1 MADAFHVTRDRQTD
15 NSDHAA
21 KVVNINRATID
32 RPAAEKREAKK
43 TFTSEKLTWI
53 NHLMMD
59 HRQQPIA
66 RLVGIA
72 FAQTISEDTR
82 VSKTSDRVIA
92 DRLGI
97 SVRTVITSRQALRDG
112 QWLAWHK
119 PNPRAANRTKL
130 VLTEKNISSVE
141 DHQIALKD
149 RRDFKASEGRR
160 R

>member
-1 MADAFHVTRDRQTD
+1 MADARHITQVRPTD

-21 KVVNINRATID
+21 NVVSIDRATID
-32 RPAAEKREAKK
+32 GPAAEKREAKK
-43 TFTSEKLTWI
+43 TFTSEKLTWV

-59 HRQQPIA
+59 HRQEPVA

-72 FAQTISEDTR
+72 IAQTISEDTK

-97 SVRTVITSRQALRDG
+97 SRRSAVAARQALRDG
-112 QWLAWHK
+112 QWLAWYK

-130 VLTEKNISSVE
+130 VLTEKNIRFVE

-149 RRDFKASEGRR
+149 RRDFEASEGRQR
-160 R
+160 